1 MRAGEKLSDVLKGR
15 GVTMAEA
22 QALNPGVDLAKVKDG
37 QLVKLPYGRYTQ
49 REKEM
54 LSSVVPATSLGLPS
68 TVSFSQGQ
76 LQFGLLAALAVAA
89 YAFYVKQAAA
99 WSEKDQ

>member
-1 MRAGEKLSDVLKGR
+1 
-15 GVTMAEA
+15 MAEA

-37 QLVKLPYGRYTQ
+37 QLLKLPYGRYTQ

-68 TVSFSQGQ
+68 SATLSSKQVQ
-76 LQFGLLAALAVAA
+76 LGLLVALGVAA
-89 YAFYVKQAAA
+89 YTFYVKKAAE
-99 WSEKDQ
+99 WSEKDV